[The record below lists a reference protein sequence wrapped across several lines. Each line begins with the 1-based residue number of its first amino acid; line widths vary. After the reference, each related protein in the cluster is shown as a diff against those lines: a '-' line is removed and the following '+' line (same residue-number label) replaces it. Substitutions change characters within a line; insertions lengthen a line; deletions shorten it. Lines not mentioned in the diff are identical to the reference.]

1 MTSAVKAMK
10 RFVMTEYKFPHYRNL
25 ESISRSFT
33 TLYSRSFSA
42 RHTGVLAR
50 VAVGSRSITPI
61 EAALAI
67 RGPYVS

>member
-1 MTSAVKAMK
+1 MTSAKAMK

-25 ESISRSFT
+25 ESQPFIHYAMLEVIFSSP
-33 TLYSRSFSA
+33 YWSA
-42 RHTGVLAR
+42 RK
-50 VAVGSRSITPI
+50 SRCGFSITPI